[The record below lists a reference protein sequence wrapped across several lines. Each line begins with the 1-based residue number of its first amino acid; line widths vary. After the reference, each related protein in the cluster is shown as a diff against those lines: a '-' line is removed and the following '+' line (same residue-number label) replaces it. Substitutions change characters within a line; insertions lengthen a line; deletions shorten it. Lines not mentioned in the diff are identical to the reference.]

1 MHMQDVWQALIPLF
15 QQPVPSTCEAERKA
29 LMRIMGNPAINF
41 DQPILD
47 FKSNR
52 HLEAMAALR
61 SDIVTPVVW
70 DSEHLKS
77 DETKTVLQN
86 FRQAGQIVLAE
97 FIGKF
102 QYPCSNVASIGHVA
116 GQI

>member
-1 MHMQDVWQALIPLF
+1 MPIL
-15 QQPVPSTCEAERKA
+15 
-29 LMRIMGNPAINF
+29 GNPAPDWNR
-41 DQPILD
+41 PILD

-52 HLEAMAALR
+52 HLEAMAAMR

-70 DSEHLKS
+70 ERIKS

-86 FRQAGQIVLAE
+86 FRQSGQTVLAE

-102 QYPCSNVASIGHVA
+102 QYPCSNVA
-116 GQI
+116 